1 MPKLRGGLYRNEGGR
16 FWLYEYRWK
25 GVKHKGTTGC
35 DREAAA
41 RTWLKLFRERQ
52 ALAGVGLVQRDPVT
66 LHKLHTL
73 WTEECGGHLA
83 STTLAITELRL
94 RLHLAE
100 LVNLPCTEITAEL
113 VGRARA
119 RYLAGAD
126 PARHLRRSPG
136 GANKLVATLR
146 DLLGWGVRRGY
157 LKALPFKLEKLG
169 VQQKVPAI
177 VWPEQVPAF
186 LEAVRKGEKSPD
198 ASLSVLLQLVLG
210 LRENEALGAR
220 WEWLDLR
227 RGVYQVGRAKNRKV
241 REISCPTPLLAH
253 LMALHEAK
261 GHPTH
266 GLILPAEDGLPRRA
280 QYSKKPLTRA
290 AKVLGIIGLTPHRLR
305 ATFATTHF
313 EAGTEISQIQQMM
326 GHKHPSTTMGYIL
339 MRPKGQ
345 AEAQDRVSKL
355 MGLEGAVPVKSPTKT
370 PKPRKSNNKVA

>member
-25 GVKHKGTTGC
+25 GVKYKGSTGC
-35 DREAAA
+35 DRYDAA

-52 ALAGVGLVQRDPVT
+52 AMAEVGMVNRDPVT
-66 LHKLHTL
+66 LGKLHTL
-73 WTEECGGHLA
+73 WVEECGGHLA
-83 STTLAITELRL
+83 PSTLKITELRL

-100 LVNLPCTEITAEL
+100 LRNLPCAEITAEL

-119 RYLAGAD
+119 RYLAGVD
-126 PARHLRRSPG
+126 PARHIRRSPG
-136 GANKLVATLR
+136 GANKMVATLH
-146 DLLGWGVRRGY
+146 DLLGWGVRRAY
-157 LKALPFKLEKLG
+157 LKSMPFKLEKLG

-186 LEAVRKGEKSPD
+186 LAAVQKGEKTPH
-198 ASLSVLLQLVLG
+198 ASLAVLLQLVLG

-227 RGVYQVGRAKNRKV
+227 RGVYQVGQAKNRKV
-241 REISCPTPLLAH
+241 REIPCPPPLLVH
-253 LMALHEAK
+253 LEALHVAEGK
-261 GHPTH
+261 PTH

-280 QYSKKPLTRA
+280 QYSKKPLQRA
-290 AKVLGIIGLTPHRLR
+290 ARTLGIIGLTPHRLR

-326 GHKHPSTTMGYIL
+326 GHGHPSTTMGYIT

-355 MGLEGAVPVKSPTKT
+355 MGLEGAVPVESPTKK
-370 PKPRKSNNKVA
+370 PKPRRSHKAA